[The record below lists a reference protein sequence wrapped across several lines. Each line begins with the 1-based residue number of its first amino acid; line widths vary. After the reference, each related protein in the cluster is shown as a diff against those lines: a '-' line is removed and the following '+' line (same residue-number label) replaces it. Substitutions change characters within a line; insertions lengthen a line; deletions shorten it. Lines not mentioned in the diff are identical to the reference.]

1 MLVIENEKDFE
12 LFIEKFMRNVGIFD
26 GVPFHTFNCIF
37 AWSKINIKNIQTNI
51 DKDSVKIILNTSID
65 PTVYHGTMGSI
76 KYYKDIAN
84 VILTLTCKE
93 SGVKI
98 SYTIKSIKDDKRL
111 KFTAQELTDYVT
123 NKLFN
128 KMVTNKLDDIN
139 EPLKLN
145 LNIFDE
151 YAAWQETSVKD
162 KCGFDIYSNDILKFE
177 DQLKYKYA
185 FQLKYGH
192 ILKQNGDDFSF
203 DDVDIYDVKT
213 SKDIP
218 RIKLEYSTCADV
230 TKKLIE
236 YYHLED

>member
-1 MLVIENEKDFE
+1 MLVVENEKDFD

-26 GVPFHTFNCIF
+26 NAPFHTFNCIF
-37 AWSKINIKNIQTNI
+37 AWSRINIKNIQTNI
-51 DKDSVKIILNTSID
+51 DKDSVKIIINTSID

-84 VILTLTCKE
+84 VILTLACKE

-98 SYTIKSIKDDKRL
+98 SYIVKSIKDDKRL
-111 KFTAQELTDYVT
+111 KFNVQELTDYVT
-123 NKLFN
+123 NKLFDKIVSN
-128 KMVTNKLDDIN
+128 TVDIN

-151 YAAWQETSVKD
+151 YAAWQETSIKD
-162 KCGFDIYSNDILKFE
+162 KCGFDIYSNDILEYEK
-177 DQLKYKYA
+177 QLDYKYA
-185 FQLKYGH
+185 FNLKYGH

-213 SKDIP
+213 GKNIP
-218 RIKLEYSTCADV
+218 GIKLEFSTCGRV